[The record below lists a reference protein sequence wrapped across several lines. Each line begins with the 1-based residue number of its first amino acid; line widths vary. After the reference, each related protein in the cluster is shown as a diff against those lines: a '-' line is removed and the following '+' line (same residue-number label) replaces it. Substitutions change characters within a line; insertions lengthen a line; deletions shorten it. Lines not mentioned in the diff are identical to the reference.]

1 MDDRT
6 RASGTRR
13 ARRARRSGQ
22 AIATIL
28 LSLALLGCQAA
39 MSMIDP
45 EAWST
50 PPELVPPPGHGPYTG
65 TVADWPLWFYQHS
78 FGAHCF
84 DTLRCEVLY
93 AGLGHGSGEPS
104 PSFASYG
111 RDRNE
116 LLSAGQIGIRNFPP
130 PAVVAWQSKDGT
142 EHRAQL
148 DMGEIFKDRLI
159 RHHVPREKILE
170 DSGMGDP
177 EIIVEV
183 DDRTINVY
191 MRTHIPLKDPTI
203 PGNPYSDFDDELIRI
218 SSQRY

>member
-1 MDDRT
+1 MDDRP
-6 RASGTRR
+6 RASGIRR
-13 ARRARRSGQ
+13 GRAARRSGP
-22 AIATIL
+22 ALATIF

-39 MSMIDP
+39 MSDR
-45 EAWST
+45 ST

-84 DTLRCEVLY
+84 DTQRCEVLY
-93 AGLGHGSGEPS
+93 AGLGHGSDEPS

-116 LLSAGQIGIRNFPP
+116 LLSAGQLGIRNFPP
-130 PAVVAWQSKDGT
+130 PAVVTWQSKDGAG
-142 EHRAQL
+142 HRAEI

-159 RHHVPREKILE
+159 RHNVPREKILE

-191 MRTHIPLKDPTI
+191 MAAMIPTTAEQI
-203 PGNPYSDFDDELIRI
+203 PGNKYSRARTDLVLAWTHT
-218 SSQRY
+218 Y